1 MTTWGENLINFETV
15 KHSLKLL
22 GTVLQKCSL
31 MMCLVIYDVDIPLII
46 KITDECLH
54 HKKSFYSPE
63 KSALKLRGKVK
74 SHSGLNIPHG
84 AAEIASLWLAAW
96 LINLVTCWFADWL
109 DFGLTDCSACT
120 PIIHLCVKDPLS
132 KRPNLIWRTLHMWNS
147 STATHTSLHYTTG
160 VCSGVCVCA
169 CVRLWREDQ
178 TQRAN

>member
-1 MTTWGENLINFETV
+1 MI
-15 KHSLKLL
+15 
-22 GTVLQKCSL
+22 
-31 MMCLVIYDVDIPLII
+31 CLVIYCVDIPLVI

-54 HKKSFYSPE
+54 HKSFYSKE
-63 KSALKLRGKVK
+63 KSALKFRGKVK

-160 VCSGVCVCA
+160 VCMCA
-169 CVRLWREDQ
+169 FVERRPDTESKLDKDLNKKSKRKMLLWFTSLKSLKVPSINSNTD
-178 TQRAN
+178 N